1 MKKQYKNFTIEKTS
15 GQWWVVRQD
24 NNLIGRTATEEEA
37 RRVVFLN
44 DGEEKYIT
52 DEMMEI
58 I

>member
-24 NNLIGRTATEEEA
+24 NNLIGRTPTEEEA